1 MNYHNITTD
10 DMLNGDGLRV
20 VLWTAGCT
28 HKCEGCHNPITWD
41 VQGGLLFDDNAK
53 TEIFHELE
61 KDYISGITISGG
73 DPLHPANCQAITD
86 LAKELRS
93 RFPQKTIWLYTG
105 FEWEEICTLEI
116 VHYLDVLVDGR
127 YIEKQ
132 RDTKL
137 FWRGSANQR
146 VIDVQKSLSTGMVVL
161 HCN

>member
-61 KDYISGITISGG
+61 KDYISGITFSGG

-93 RFPQKTIWLYTG
+93 RFPQKTMPG
-105 FEWEEICTLEI
+105 SKSRRR
-116 VHYLDVLVDGR
+116 GR
-127 YIEKQ
+127 FFPNPPPCLQ
-132 RDTKL
+132 TALLCRPRSPRNSCR
-137 FWRGSANQR
+137 FCRGR
-146 VIDVQKSLSTGMVVL
+146 KSCM
-161 HCN
+161 